1 MKRLVICG
9 LSIVFFFVS
18 LVVASKEEAEERL
31 RECELVMKEILDIEE
46 GIPAELLDKAECVAI
61 LPSVKK
67 FAIGFGGSY
76 GRGALV
82 CRSGDDFTGPWG
94 PPSMIRLEGGSFGLQ
109 LGGSATDFVLLIMN
123 QRGVSSV
130 LKSNVKLGGDA
141 TAAAGP
147 KGRSAQAAT
156 DAALN
161 AEILSYSRSKGLF
174 AGVSLEGT
182 TLRQDNDANEDL
194 YGQQISAE
202 DIVLKRTV
210 SVPAGASGLV
220 EVLNQA
226 SPTNK
231 SD

>member
-1 MKRLVICG
+1 MNRIIMCG
-9 LSIVFFFVS
+9 LSVIFFLVS
-18 LVVASKEEAEERL
+18 FSVASKKEAVERL

-46 GIPAELLDKAECVAI
+46 GIPADLLDKAECVAV

-82 CRSGDDFTGPWG
+82 CRGGDDFRGPWG
-94 PPSMIRLEGGSFGLQ
+94 PPAMIRLEGGSFGLQ

-123 QRGVSSV
+123 QRGVSSI
-130 LKSNVKLGGDA
+130 LNSSVKLGGDA
-141 TAAAGP
+141 SAAAGP

-182 TLRQDNDANEDL
+182 TLRQDKDANEDL
-194 YGQQISAE
+194 YSQEISPE
-202 DIVLKRTV
+202 DIVLERTV
-210 SVPAGASGLV
+210 STPAAAGGLV

-231 SD
+231 SE

>member
-9 LSIVFFFVS
+9 LSIIFFFVS
-18 LVVASKEEAEERL
+18 SAVASKEEVEERL

-46 GIPAELLDKAECVAI
+46 GIPAELLDKAECVAV

-82 CRSGDDFTGPWG
+82 CRSGDNFTGPWG

-202 DIVLKRTV
+202 QIVLQRTV
-210 SVPAGASGLV
+210 STPAGASGLV
-220 EVLNQA
+220 EILNQA